1 MNSPSLRQFVDHAL
15 ESRRIRFGD
24 LQRLRRDILPGRIAS
39 REDAE
44 MLLGLD
50 RSIRTA
56 DRDWGDYL
64 VGTVRDFAIWGME
77 PSGVVNGEK
86 AAWLFAAVFDGGPT
100 RNGRAIFRE
109 VTREARLI
117 DEDAAL
123 VLAGGGMKRHP
134 QTPGAEP
141 AAPPGAAPLGL
152 RAGNH
157 AAA

>member
-1 MNSPSLRQFVDHAL
+1 MHSPTLRQFDDHAL

-44 MLLGLD
+44 MLLSLD
-50 RSIRTA
+50 RSIRNA

-64 VGTVRDFAIWGME
+64 VAAVRDFVIWGME
-77 PSGVVNGEK
+77 PVGAVDADK
-86 AAWLFAAVFDGGPT
+86 AAWLLATVSEGGLT

-117 DEDAAL
+117 DDEAAQA
-123 VLAGGGMKRHP
+123 LASAPKRQP
-134 QTPGAEP
+134 QKPEEMSAPGEGDLP
-141 AAPPGAAPLGL
+141 AV
-152 RAGNH
+152 NH

>member
-1 MNSPSLRQFVDHAL
+1 MTSQSLRQFVDHAL

-39 REDAE
+39 QEDAE
-44 MLLGLD
+44 MLLALD

-64 VGTVRDFAIWGME
+64 VATVRDFVIWGMK
-77 PSGVVNGEK
+77 PVGAVNGEK
-86 AAWLFAAVFDGGPT
+86 AAWLLTTVSEGGLT
-100 RNGRAIFRE
+100 RNGRSIFRE

-123 VLAGGGMKRHP
+123 ALAGGTKRQP
-134 QTPGAEP
+134 RTTEDGSVSTPEEGSLP
-141 AAPPGAAPLGL
+141 VV
-152 RAGNH
+152 NH
-157 AAA
+157 VAV